1 MSKPVLSGRLQRLG
15 AAAVS
20 GLTLFASTAALAL
33 PMASEGSF
41 MAMVDLHSAGERDAA
56 VNYAVTGR
64 DALGVMATRW
74 HEPVL
79 HAGIHARKHERE
91 SVGLTY
97 TRLVHR
103 WNLPHA
109 QANLWLLGDAGR
121 LRRAGG
127 HGQTASDSGY
137 AAVEFMGDYETTRV
151 YLGGSFRALRGED
164 SLRHDVARVRTGFSF
179 WEAEYEGIQ
188 PWLLMEA
195 KRTRYSAGAMPEG
208 TVLTPM
214 LRFIHRRWFI
224 EFGVN
229 RNGGMFNLMFNY

>member
-1 MSKPVLSGRLQRLG
+1 MSNPVLSGRLQRLG

-20 GLTLFASTAALAL
+20 ALTLFAPTAALAL

-79 HAGIHARKHERE
+79 HAGVHARKHERE

-109 QANLWLLGDAGR
+109 QANLWFVGTVGQAR
-121 LRRAGG
+121 G
-127 HGQTASDSGY
+127 HGWAGSRGFWSP
-137 AAVEFMGDYETTRV
+137 AVMADYETTRLYV
-151 YLGGSFRALRGED
+151 GAGVEPKRGSG
-164 SLRHDVARVRTGFSF
+164 LRHDTAWVRAGFSF
-179 WEAEYEGIQ
+179 YEVDYEQVQ
-188 PWLLMEA
+188 PWFIVESR
-195 KRTRYSAGAMPEG
+195 RTRTTAGSRDEVTPLLRLIHRGVFVELGRNREG
-208 TVLTPM
+208 TQ
-214 LRFIHRRWFI
+214 
-224 EFGVN
+224 
-229 RNGGMFNLMFNY
+229 FNLMWAY

>member
-1 MSKPVLSGRLQRLG
+1 MSNPVLSGRLQRLG

-56 VNYAVTGR
+56 VNYALTGR
-64 DALGVMATRW
+64 DALGVMAARW

-79 HAGIHARKHERE
+79 HAGVHARKHERE

-109 QANLWLLGDAGR
+109 QANLWFVGTVGQAR
-121 LRRAGG
+121 G
-127 HGQTASDSGY
+127 HGWAGSRRFRSP
-137 AAVEFMGDYETTRV
+137 AVMADYETTRLYAGAGV
-151 YLGGSFRALRGED
+151 EPKRGSG
-164 SLRHDVARVRTGFSF
+164 LRHDTAWVRAGFSF
-179 WEAEYEGIQ
+179 YEVDYEQVQ
-188 PWLLMEA
+188 PWFIVESR
-195 KRTRYSAGAMPEG
+195 RTRTTAGSRDE
-208 TVLTPM
+208 VTPM
-214 LRFIHRRWFI
+214 LRLIHR
-224 EFGVN
+224 GVFVELGRN
-229 RNGGMFNLMFNY
+229 REGTQFNLMWAY